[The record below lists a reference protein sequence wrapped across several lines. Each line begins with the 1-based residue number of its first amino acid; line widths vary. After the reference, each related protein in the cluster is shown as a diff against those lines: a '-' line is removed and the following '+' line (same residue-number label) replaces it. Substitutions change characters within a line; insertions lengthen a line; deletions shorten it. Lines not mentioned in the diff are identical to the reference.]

1 MNETIWSS
9 RGDVILMI
17 SLSVCLLFRLSQE
30 DVFWNKCDFICLWL
44 VDLNTSL
51 KQNHAQVS
59 QKYWVLHQ
67 TPLRSLPHKHFIL
80 SITRINKVRN
90 YHCWVIG
97 ILNLFTPVE
106 LQSFVILFDSNGS
119 LKIQWQKFLAC
130 AHLLTSFVLSS
141 EASVFV
147 YTVNKH
153 RSNNAMTS
161 YWKKSYLKLTYTKQL
176 KNSKAFKSVPLLR
189 EDGSWCK
196 SFTCPWT

>member
-17 SLSVCLLFRLSQE
+17 SRSVCLLFRLSQE

-176 KNSKAFKSVPLLR
+176 KNSKAFKSIPLLR

-196 SFTCPWT
+196 SFICPWT